1 MKNKGVAIQYG
12 AVAPEAKENFYP
24 SASEKKFDTISQLQ
38 RYNLNFPNY
47 ANPCELYQ
55 TVLDGT
61 AVAFPSVPNEANLGL
76 VSEQISG
83 EDGAFENPIV
93 LTMTSNGQ
101 YSSMGI
107 TFTFDK
113 WNDIFPKRVSI
124 QWYRVLDGVESLLSE
139 KEYAP
144 DSAFYFFQNN
154 IEGYN
159 KLVITFYDLNMP
171 KNRLRLVSIDYG
183 YGTIFY
189 GNELRGVKI
198 IQSLDPI
205 SSEISIN
212 TADFTIDSKSDVEY
226 SFQAKQPLS
235 IYFNG
240 SLKATTFVKKSTRK
254 AKNLWSIQSEDYIGI
269 MDSVPYQGGIY
280 VDAMAVDVLGEIFS
294 TAKVPY
300 KIDEVFSEAK
310 ISGYI
315 PYTSCRKALMQVAF
329 AIQAVVDTS
338 ESDVVNVFALD
349 EEVKQTIPLKRI
361 MQGQNFSDDDTVTAV
376 EVTSHSYK
384 AISETVDAYDASES
398 GTGESIFV
406 KFNEPLHDLSI
417 SNGEILL
424 SGTNYAVI
432 NASDGCILR
441 GQKYEHTT
449 KTKRKTNPLV
459 LASDIEKVVS
469 VTDATLVSKDNIDKV
484 LQKCYNWFERTNQT
498 NLKIVEGKHIIYGKV
513 VTYGSVFYGEFP
525 YGYKSP
531 DEVLYDEPVSVGQ
544 KINAETEYLG
554 VVSGTLIKQSYNLD
568 GNIIVKEAVL
578 K

>member
-24 SASEKKFDTISQLQ
+24 SASEKKFDTLSQLQ

-61 AVAFPSVPNEANLGL
+61 AVAFPSAPNDANLGL

-113 WNDIFPKRVSI
+113 WNDIYPKRVSV

-144 DSAFYFFQNN
+144 DSAFYFCQNN

-269 MDSVPYQGGIY
+269 MDSVPFQGGIY
-280 VDAMAVDVLGEIFS
+280 VDAMAVDVLAEIFS
-294 TAKVPY
+294 IAKVPY
-300 KIDEVFSEAK
+300 KIDEVFNESK

-329 AIQAVVDTS
+329 AIQAVIDTS

-349 EEVKQTIPLKRI
+349 EEVKQNVPLKRI
-361 MQGQNFSDDDTVTAV
+361 MQGQNFSDDDAVTAV

-384 AISETVDAYDASES
+384 AISEIVDAYDASES

-469 VTDATLVSKDNIDKV
+469 ITDATLVSKDNIDKV

-513 VTYGSVFYGEFP
+513 ATYGSVLYGEFP

-531 DEVLYDEPVSVGQ
+531 DEVLYDEPVSVGK

-554 VVSGTLIKQSYNLD
+554 VVSGILIKQSYNLD